1 MGGVLVGGDLI
12 ESNLFCAV
20 SHTVRIEKEREM
32 TRNVPCPCNREN
44 RITSISLEIEKK
56 SIPKF
61 TIRSKYFEGKDI
73 AAPHVTIKYN
83 IK

>member
-32 TRNVPCPCNREN
+32 TRKVPRPHNREN
-44 RITSISLEIEKK
+44 RITNTSLEIEKK
-56 SIPKF
+56 GITKF
-61 TIRSKYFEGKDI
+61 TIRSKYFEGKEL
-73 AAPHVTIKYN
+73 VLQ
-83 IK
+83 